1 MPRVLI
7 GLFVVLACW
16 LPTVSCSHEL
26 SPSQAGAVRSPAQN
40 QSTTSQNKTAPTPRR
55 PGKVA
60 IPEIKGCS
68 RDQVTF
74 YKGKVLAFKRTD
86 KSVEITVRTEWDTT
100 EKLTQDNS
108 DNSIEFRLKDKTLT
122 DDERKRVESLLADNP
137 EQVQVTVW
145 TCNPGGKEQIKI
157 IDWDPP
163 AAK

>member
-1 MPRVLI
+1 MLRVFV

-16 LPTVSCSHEL
+16 LPNVSCSHEL
-26 SPSQAGAVRSPAQN
+26 SPQAEALRTPAQN
-40 QSTTSQNKTAPTPRR
+40 QSTNQNERATSPQRNT
-55 PGKVA
+55 KVA
-60 IPEIKGCS
+60 IPEIKGCT

-86 KSVEITVRTEWDTT
+86 SSVEITVRTEWDTT
-100 EKLTQDNS
+100 EKLTQDIR
-108 DNSIEFRLKDKTLT
+108 DNAIEFRIKDQPLT
-122 DDERKRVESLLADNP
+122 DDERKRIESLLADNP

-145 TCNPGGKEQIKI
+145 TCNPGRNEQIKI

>member
-1 MPRVLI
+1 MLKFFA
-7 GLFVVLACW
+7 GSLVVLACS
-16 LPTVSCSHEL
+16 LSSVSCSAEL
-26 SPSQAGAVRSPAQN
+26 TQSQAEAVRSPVQN
-40 QSTTSQNKTAPTPRR
+40 QSATPQNKTAAPQKDGR
-55 PGKVA
+55 VA

-74 YKGKVLAFKRTD
+74 YKGKVLAFNRSD
-86 KSVEITVRTEWDTT
+86 KSVAITVRTEWETT

-108 DNSIEFRLKDKTLT
+108 DNSIEFQLKGQPLKD
-122 DDERKRVESLLADNP
+122 DDRKRIETLLADKP

-145 TCNPGGKEQIKI
+145 TCNPGSKEQIKI